1 MNITMRNEIM
11 AFEYLCE
18 TVTEHAWMTKE
29 DLLAYDVSFA
39 SAACPLVIAATA
51 NDFTLTS

>member
-1 MNITMRNEIM
+1 MRNEIM

-29 DLLAYDVSFA
+29 DLLIRAYDVSFA